1 MSPLAIAAT
10 AASAVV
16 AASASMAQAK
26 AAQQTGE
33 YNKKIHDHRAKL
45 FEQDK
50 LLIDTQKDQDLLN
63 FNRQYDQLQ
72 ASTVVSYLKNGVV
85 IDEGTP
91 MQILKSNAE
100 RAEFERNTIEYNAEL
115 GKRNAVESA
124 NIERMRGDVALM
136 TGQSQA
142 FQARTQAVSSL
153 LSGAASSYG
162 AYNRYYG

>member
-26 AAQQTGE
+26 AAKQTGE
-33 YNKKIHDHRAKL
+33 YNKKIFDHRAKL

-72 ASTVVSYLKNGVV
+72 ASTVVGYLKNGVV

-91 MQILKSNAE
+91 MQVLKSNAE

-142 FQARTQAVSSL
+142 FAARTQAVSSL
-153 LSGAASSYG
+153 LGGAASTYG